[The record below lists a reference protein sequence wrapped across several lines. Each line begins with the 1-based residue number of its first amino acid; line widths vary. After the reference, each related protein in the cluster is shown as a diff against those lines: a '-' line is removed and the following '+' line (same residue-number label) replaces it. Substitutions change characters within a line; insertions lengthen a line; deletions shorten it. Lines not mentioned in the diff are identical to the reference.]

1 MEKLNTIKRGQ
12 VLVNA
17 GEYGPVWRIT
27 EGLFRLERVG
37 MDGLSLVQ
45 LGLPGDL
52 LGVEALCAEP
62 YAYTI
67 TAITTGQAE
76 LVDATHELSRFGI
89 VAKAY
94 LQQQRRTHDMMKLR
108 GGPVSERLAHF
119 LKLLARNVDGS
130 ERELDRRDLPI
141 LKEIAS
147 ILDTATETVCR
158 ELNAFLPAR
167 VYQRPKREV
176 WSGIELAMAA

>member
-1 MEKLNTIKRGQ
+1 MKKINTIKRGQ

-27 EGLFRLERVG
+27 EGLFRLERAG
-37 MDGLSLVQ
+37 HDGLSLVQ

-76 LVDATHELSRFGI
+76 QLRKVAQLHGVGATLV
-89 VAKAY
+89 V
-94 LQQQRRTHDMMKLR
+94 
-108 GGPVSERLAHF
+108 
-119 LKLLARNVDGS
+119 
-130 ERELDRRDLPI
+130 
-141 LKEIAS
+141 
-147 ILDTATETVCR
+147 TETTRTAGDVSQTITST
-158 ELNAFLPAR
+158 EAQTT
-167 VYQRPKREV
+167 V
-176 WSGIELAMAA
+176 SAA